1 MVAPLPAGHLFFA
14 DELHESFA
22 AETALGMVSHGGAEP
37 GEITATCARIVDGD
51 DASWFTEWCATADRV
66 ADRAE
71 QSRSAG
77 HAVSAREAHLRA
89 SIYYGLAN
97 RPLFGR
103 PVDGRLV
110 DAFARQRA
118 AFERAIGLLDRP
130 AESFAV
136 DLVGATVP
144 GWFFPAG
151 NAPGPLLLLT
161 NGYDAGMPELF
172 LSATAALRR
181 GYHVAIFDGPGQG
194 RMLVEQGVPLRADW
208 ESIVSPVL
216 DTLLDRPDVD
226 ADRVALMGWSL
237 GGYLAL
243 RAASGDHRFAACV
256 ADPGLYGIREGMLAR
271 LQLLAVPESVLAGFP
286 DIPHDVLETMEQ
298 FVDSSRFL
306 HWTLKQRGF
315 WTHGVDSLAGYAKA
329 INDFTMDGRLADI
342 HCSTLVT
349 AAEADPL
356 SASAARVV
364 EEISGAHAELARFT
378 DAEGAGDHCEWR
390 NRSRFD
396 QVAFDWLDARLR
408 LD

>member
-1 MVAPLPAGHLFFA
+1 MVATLPPGHLFFA

-37 GEITATCARIVDGD
+37 GEIAATCARIVDGD
-51 DASWFTEWCATADRV
+51 DASWFTEWCATADRL

-71 QSRSAG
+71 QSLGAG
-77 HAVSAREAHLRA
+77 HTVSAREAYLRA
-89 SIYYGLAN
+89 AIYYGLAN

-103 PVDGRLV
+103 PVAGRLV

-118 AFERAIGLLDRP
+118 AFEHSIALLDHP
-130 AESFAV
+130 AVSFAV
-136 DLVGATVP
+136 SMVGATVP

-151 NAPGPLLLLT
+151 NAPGPLLVLT

-172 LSATAALRR
+172 LVATAALRR
-181 GYHVAIFDGPGQG
+181 GYHAAIFDGPGQG

-208 ESIVSPVL
+208 ESVASPVL
-216 DTLLDRPDVD
+216 DALLERPEVD

-243 RAASGDHRFAACV
+243 RAATGDHRFAACI
-256 ADPGLYGIREGMLAR
+256 ADPGLYGIRESMLAR
-271 LQLLAVPESVLAGFP
+271 LELLQVPESVLAAFP
-286 DIPHDVLETMEQ
+286 EIPHDVLATMEQ

-315 WTHGVDSLAGYAKA
+315 WTHGVDSLADYAKA
-329 INDFTMDGRLADI
+329 INDFTLEGRLTGI

-349 AAEADPL
+349 AAESDPL
-356 SASAARVV
+356 SGSAARVV
-364 EEISGAHAELARFT
+364 EEITGAHSELARFSAT
-378 DAEGAGDHCEWR
+378 EGAGDHCEWL

-396 QVAFDWLDARLR
+396 QVAFDWLDARLHF
-408 LD
+408 